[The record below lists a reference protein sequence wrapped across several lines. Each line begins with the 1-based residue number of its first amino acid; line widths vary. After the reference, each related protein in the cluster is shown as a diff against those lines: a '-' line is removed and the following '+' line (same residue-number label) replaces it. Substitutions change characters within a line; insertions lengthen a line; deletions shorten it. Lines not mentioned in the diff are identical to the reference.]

1 MATEADQVMVETSTR
16 NNAEPLFFT
25 EKKTNFITDSSS
37 NSGNFSSGQI
47 SFDLSTFSSQNW
59 QSLSE
64 ATIEFPVKITAELSV
79 AAGATATDSSTKL
92 LTAISKN
99 GYHQWINSAQLIING
114 QTIQSQQPYENV
126 AASYRILSKWSND
139 TLTKWGDACGFAL
152 DDCTADS
159 EVATAYNVG
168 IGLNNVPFATLAPT
182 NAKKGIDTVNFQS
195 VLFNKGVSARSQF
208 INTNADNSNSFSTI
222 LGNAAYKNSGKSNVS
237 VKASAGNIVGT
248 TYVQNIMATVRV
260 KDLFD
265 IDEFPLVKNIRGF
278 IYLTFNSFKTTL
290 TSGGSSAN
298 NLGTIT
304 YQPMTGLTCPYNI
317 ILDSTVGLNLGY
329 SSATPQPSI
338 VITGTINGASDYP
351 STNLTAGNSAPL
363 LSNARLLLPFY
374 EATPQTDSALT
385 KSNHVFK
392 TYEKI
397 VNPFTLS
404 TAESKN
410 ITITVGVTNP
420 TKLVLLP
427 MWQNLGDVAAVT
439 GLTNPEQ
446 SPWDCTPATS
456 GIFAKLDNI
465 QIYVSNKGLFQYPV
479 QYDYEYWIQEGI
491 QNGAY
496 SGKVDEI
503 SSGLLSK
510 QVWEQ
515 NHRFYAFDL
524 SRRLPSDNGMSRS
537 VQISCTNP
545 SNTYGMKVIAIL
557 FYEKQYAINTSSC
570 QIISAGDNLM
580 IAN

>member
-25 EKKTNFITDSSS
+25 EKKTNFIVDSSS
-37 NSGNFSSGQI
+37 NSGNFQSGQI

-64 ATIEFPVKITAELSV
+64 AVFEIPVKITAKVAQAANGTTPGTNNARLLS
-79 AAGATATDSSTKL
+79 
-92 LTAISKN
+92 IIQKN
-99 GYHQWINSAQLIING
+99 GHHQWINSAQLIING

-126 AASYRILSKWSND
+126 AATYRILSKWSND
-139 TLTKWGDACGFAL
+139 TLTKWGSACNVSL
-152 DDCTADS
+152 DDCTGGS
-159 EVATAYNVG
+159 EGSTSYSGSV
-168 IGLNNVPFATLAPT
+168 GLNNATLSTVATSARGFDST
-182 NAKKGIDTVNFQS
+182 NYQSELLNTGVINRAQNLNSSIVSTTVQNGI
-195 VLFNKGVSARSQF
+195 LGVSATKS
-208 INTNADNSNSFSTI
+208 
-222 LGNAAYKNSGKSNVS
+222 SGKSHV
-237 VKASAGNIVGT
+237 GVGT
-248 TYVQNIMATVRV
+248 ASNTVNDSLYSQYTMATIRF

-265 IDEFPLVKNIRGF
+265 CDEFPLVKNIRGYV
-278 IYLTFNSFKTTL
+278 YLTFNSFKTTL
-290 TSGGSSAN
+290 TAGGATAKNEVASVEF
-298 NLGTIT
+298 T
-304 YQPMTGLTCPYNI
+304 PMTGLSCPYTIN
-317 ILDSTVGLNLGY
+317 VGN
-329 SSATPQPSI
+329 SAVAASATAGLSFA
-338 VITGTINGASDYP
+338 GASD
-351 STNLTAGNSAPL
+351 STTFSKVEIVGTVDGTTTGAVGGASPL
-363 LSNARLLLPFY
+363 LTNARLLLPFY

-397 VNPFTLS
+397 VNPFTL
-404 TAESKN
+404 TAGETKN
-410 ITITVGVTNP
+410 ITMTVGVPNP
-420 TKLVLLP
+420 VKLVLLP
-427 MWQNLGDVAAVT
+427 MWQNLGGASN
-439 GLTNPEQ
+439 LSNPEQ
-446 SPWDCTPATS
+446 SAFDQTPATS
-456 GIFAKLDNI
+456 GPFAKLDNI

-479 QYDYEYWIQEGI
+479 QYDYEYWVQEGI

-510 QVWEQ
+510 QLWEQ
-515 NHRFYAFDL
+515 NHRYYAFDL

-545 SNTYGMKVIAIL
+545 SAAYGMKVIAIL

>member
-25 EKKTNFITDSSS
+25 EKKTNFIVDSSS
-37 NSGNFSSGQI
+37 NSGNFQSGQI

-64 ATIEFPVKITAELSV
+64 AVFEIPVKITAKIAQAANGTTPGTNNARLLS
-79 AAGATATDSSTKL
+79 
-92 LTAISKN
+92 IIQKN
-99 GYHQWINSAQLIING
+99 GHHQWINSAQLIING

-139 TLTKWGDACGFAL
+139 TLTKWGSACNVAL
-152 DDCTADS
+152 DDCTGGAESSTTYSDI
-159 EVATAYNVG
+159 V
-168 IGLNNVPFATLAPT
+168 GLNNAVAATVAT
-182 NAKKGIDTVNFQS
+182 SVKGLDSTGNQA
-195 VLFNKGVSARSQF
+195 VLLNTGV
-208 INTNADNSNSFSTI
+208 INRAQNLNSSIVSSTLQNTI
-222 LGNAAYKNSGKSNVS
+222 LGVTGTKTSGKSHVG
-237 VKASAGNIVGT
+237 VGAASNTANELLYSQYT
-248 TYVQNIMATVRV
+248 MATIRF

-265 IDEFPLVKNIRGF
+265 CDEFPLVKNIRGYV
-278 IYLTFNSFKTTL
+278 YLTFNSFKTTL
-290 TSGGSSAN
+290 TAGAGDNKKELATVDSV
-298 NLGTIT
+298 
-304 YQPMTGLTCPYNI
+304 PMTGLSCPY
-317 ILDSTVGLNLGY
+317 
-329 SSATPQPSI
+329 
-338 VITGTINGASDYP
+338 TINTGATGLTFAGASD
-351 STNLTAGNSAPL
+351 STTFSKVEIVGTVDGTTTGSVGGAGPL
-363 LSNARLLLPFY
+363 LTNARLLLPFY
-374 EATPQTDSALT
+374 EATPQTDTALT

-397 VNPFTLS
+397 VNPFTL
-404 TAESKN
+404 TANETKN
-410 ITITVGVTNP
+410 ITMTVGVPNP
-420 TKLVLLP
+420 AKLVLLP
-427 MWQNLGDVAAVT
+427 MWQNLGAASN
-439 GLTNPEQ
+439 LSNPEQ
-446 SPWDCTPATS
+446 SAFDQTPATS
-456 GIFAKLDNI
+456 GPFAKLDNI

-479 QYDYEYWIQEGI
+479 QYDYEYWVQEGI

-510 QVWEQ
+510 QLWEQ
-515 NHRFYAFDL
+515 NHRYYAFDL

-545 SNTYGMKVIAIL
+545 SADYGMKVIAIL